1 MLENA
6 EEFTKANP
14 LEKCFLII
22 ENQLCGYLNSDL
34 LSSKN
39 TCVVSFE
46 DYYLN
51 PEKYIKKFETLLD
64 TSRTDFTSNE
74 ILKANLPIKK
84 RQRYFLQKS
93 KYDF

>member
-1 MLENA
+1 MEDPYYIKPAFQINGLDNLHITLCLKML
-6 EEFTKANP
+6 KSLRGKS

-64 TSRTDFTSNE
+64 
-74 ILKANLPIKK
+74 K
-84 RQRYFLQKS
+84 
-93 KYDF
+93 